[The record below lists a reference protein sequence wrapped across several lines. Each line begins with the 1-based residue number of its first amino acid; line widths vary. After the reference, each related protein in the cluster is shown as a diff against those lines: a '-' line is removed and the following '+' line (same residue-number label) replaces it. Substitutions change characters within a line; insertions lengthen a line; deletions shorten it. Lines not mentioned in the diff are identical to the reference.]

1 MMQLEAPH
9 PQRFASAREKTQAQ
23 VVWEQFRRQTLA
35 VSALLVLMIFAI
47 GALFAP
53 LIAPY
58 GLTEELT
65 LEGVRFQPPTRVY
78 VVDPVTG
85 LPDRPFVYATS
96 RKVNQQ
102 TFATEFLEDRGQKY
116 YLRFFASRPD
126 QPYKIL
132 GLIPADLRLFSVD
145 APARVFLLGSD
156 ARGRDLFSRLWYG
169 AQVSLTIGL
178 VAVSISFA
186 IGVVLGGLAG
196 YYGGVLDALV
206 MRLSELLGAIPP
218 LFLLIALST
227 LLPQGLDPIAYF
239 YGVVVMLG
247 LTGWGELARSIRSQI
262 LSLRETDYVTAGR
275 ALGAS
280 EPRVIARHILP
291 NTASYLIVLASLM
304 IPAAILAESAL
315 SFVGRGIREPF
326 SSWGLML
333 ADVAK
338 GGVAAL
344 SERPWTLASGFFIL
358 LTVLCWNLLGDGLRA
373 AFDPKKRR

>member
-1 MMQLEAPH
+1 M
-9 PQRFASAREKTQAQ
+9 
-23 VVWEQFRRQTLA
+23 
-35 VSALLVLMIFAI
+35 
-47 GALFAP
+47 
-53 LIAPY
+53 
-58 GLTEELT
+58 TEDLT

-78 VVDPVTG
+78 LVDPVTG
-85 LPDRPFVYATS
+85 LLDRPFVYATS
-96 RKVNQQ
+96 RKVNQE

-132 GLIPADLRLFSVD
+132 GLIPADLRFFSVD

-156 ARGRDLFSRLWYG
+156 ARGRDLFSRLWHG

-178 VAVSISFA
+178 VSVSISFA

-196 YYGGVLDALV
+196 YYRGVLDALV
-206 MRLSELLGAIPP
+206 MRLSELLSTIPP

>member
-1 MMQLEAPH
+1 MRLG
-9 PQRFASAREKTQAQ
+9 S
-23 VVWEQFRRQTLA
+23 
-35 VSALLVLMIFAI
+35 
-47 GALFAP
+47 
-53 LIAPY
+53 
-58 GLTEELT
+58 
-65 LEGVRFQPPTRVY
+65 
-78 VVDPVTG
+78 
-85 LPDRPFVYATS
+85 
-96 RKVNQQ
+96 
-102 TFATEFLEDRGQKY
+102 
-116 YLRFFASRPD
+116 
-126 QPYKIL
+126 L
-132 GLIPADLRLFSVD
+132 GLIPADLRFFSVD

-156 ARGRDLFSRLWYG
+156 ARGRDLFSRLWHG

-178 VAVSISFA
+178 VSVSISFA

-196 YYGGVLDALV
+196 YYRGVLDALV

-326 SSWGLML
+326 SSWGLL